1 MGKES
6 LGILGF
12 DSFHFAVENLERSR
26 LFYTERFDFDSVARA
41 GDLLVEKSGQV
52 SSVFGA
58 GEVRVCVSTPLHQD
72 CKAARYLRRHPAGIM
87 SLSFRVEDLD
97 RTYKLLDE
105 RGASFLADPIEDRT
119 SSGGRY
125 RAFEIATPLGDVA
138 FRYVERTDYRDF
150 APGFEQLLDRP
161 KPNRFG
167 IEKVDHVTSN
177 ALTMSP
183 LILFYREVLGMEEFW
198 NIRFHTSDFARE
210 AEAKR
215 SGDHLPVPA
224 SAPAHGTG
232 LRSIVMWDPQG
243 DIKFATN
250 EPLKP
255 FFRESQIALFCYD
268 NAGPGIQ
275 HLALRL
281 PEIISAVRELGQRGV
296 PFLPTHKNYY
306 RLLPERLA
314 KLGIGNVTHD
324 LADLEKLEILID
336 GESDKYMLQIFL
348 REAASLYGDERAGPF
363 FYELIERC
371 GDQGFGYGNFRALF
385 EAIEREQEPH
395 THTSSPPG

>member
-1 MGKES
+1 MRNES
-6 LGILGF
+6 LGVLGF

-26 LFYTERFDFDSVARA
+26 LFYTHRFDFDEVARA
-41 GDLLVEKSGQV
+41 GHKLVEKSGQV
-52 SSVFGA
+52 SAVFGA
-58 GEVRVCVSTPLHQD
+58 GDVRVCVSTPLHED

-97 RTYKLLDE
+97 RTYKLLEE
-105 RGASFLADPIEDRT
+105 RGAAILADPIEDRT
-119 SSGGRY
+119 ASGGRY

-150 APGFEQLLDRP
+150 APGFEQIVERP

-177 ALTMSP
+177 ALTMQP
-183 LILFYREVLGMEEFW
+183 LILFYRDVLGMEEFW

-210 AEAKR
+210 AAARRGE
-215 SGDHLPVPA
+215 GELPGPRGA
-224 SAPAHGTG
+224 APPGTG

-243 DIKFATN
+243 DIKFASN
-250 EPLKP
+250 EPMRP
-255 FFRESQIALFCYD
+255 YFRESQIARFCYD

-275 HLALRL
+275 HLAFRL
-281 PEIISAVRELGQRGV
+281 PDIVTAVRELAARGV

-306 RLLPERLA
+306 RLLPDRLA
-314 KLGIGNVTHD
+314 KLGINNVEHD
-324 LADLEKLEILID
+324 LAELEKHEILLD
-336 GESDKYMLQIFL
+336 GENDKYMLQIFL

-385 EAIEREQEPH
+385 EAIERAQDVHSH
-395 THTSSPPG
+395 TAPPG

>member
-1 MGKES
+1 MRMES

-26 LFYTERFDFDSVARA
+26 LFYTERFDFDEVARA
-41 GDLLVEKSGQV
+41 GPALVEKSGQV
-52 SSVFGA
+52 SAVFGA
-58 GEVRVCVSTPLHQD
+58 GDVRVCVSTPLHED

-97 RTYKLLDE
+97 RTYKLLDQ
-105 RGASFLADPIEDRT
+105 RGAAFLADPIEDRT

-138 FRYVERTDYRDF
+138 FRYVERNDYRHF
-150 APGFEQLLDRP
+150 APGFEQRVERP

-167 IEKVDHVTSN
+167 IERVDHVTSN
-177 ALTMSP
+177 ALTMQP

-198 NIRFHTSDFARE
+198 NIRFHTSDLARE
-210 AEAKR
+210 ARAKR
-215 SGDHLPVPA
+215 GADELP
-224 SAPAHGTG
+224 APRGGALAGTG
-232 LRSIVMWDPQG
+232 LRSIVMWDPEG
-243 DIKFATN
+243 DIKFASN

-255 FFRESQIALFCYD
+255 YFRESQIARFCYD

-275 HLALRL
+275 HLAFRL
-281 PEIISAVRELGQRGV
+281 PDIVSAVTELGARGV

-314 KLGIGNVTHD
+314 KLKIRNVSHD
-324 LADLEKLEILID
+324 LAALEKLEILVD
-336 GESDKYMLQIFL
+336 GENDKYMLQIFL
-348 REAASLYGDERAGPF
+348 REAATLYGDDRAGPF

-371 GDQGFGYGNFRALF
+371 GDEGFGYGNFRALF
-385 EAIEREQEPH
+385 EAIEHAQEPH
-395 THTSSPPG
+395 THSNAPPG

>member
-12 DSFHFAVENLERSR
+12 DSFHYAVENLERSR
-26 LFYTERFDFDSVARA
+26 LFYTERFDFDEVARA
-41 GDLLVEKSGQV
+41 GHALMQKSGQV
-52 SSVFGA
+52 SAVYGA
-58 GEVRVCVSTPLHQD
+58 GDVRVCVSTPLHQD

-97 RTYKLLDE
+97 RTYELLDQ
-105 RGASFLADPIEDRT
+105 RGAAFLADPIEDRT

-138 FRYVERTDYRDF
+138 FRYVERNDYRDF
-150 APGFEQLLDRP
+150 APGFDQRVERP

-167 IEKVDHVTSN
+167 IEQIDHVTSN
-177 ALTMSP
+177 ALTMQP
-183 LILFYREVLGMEEFW
+183 LILFYREVLGMDEFW
-198 NIRFHTSDFARE
+198 NIRFHTSDIARE
-210 AEAKR
+210 ARDER
-215 SGDHLPVPA
+215 GGDELPTPRRG
-224 SAPAHGTG
+224 APSGTG
-232 LRSIVMWDPQG
+232 LRSIVMWDPEG
-243 DIKFATN
+243 DIKFASN

-255 FFRESQIALFCYD
+255 YFRESQIARFCYD

-275 HLALRL
+275 HLAFRL
-281 PEIISAVRELGQRGV
+281 PDIVSAVSELGARGV
-296 PFLPTHKNYY
+296 AFLPTHKNYY

-314 KLGIGNVTHD
+314 RLKIRNVTHD
-324 LADLEKLEILID
+324 LAALEKLEILID
-336 GESDKYMLQIFL
+336 GENDKYMLQIFL
-348 REAASLYGDERAGPF
+348 QEAATLYGDDRAGPF

-385 EAIEREQEPH
+385 EAIERAQEPH
-395 THTSSPPG
+395 TLSNAPPG

>member
-1 MGKES
+1 MRNES

-26 LFYTERFDFDSVARA
+26 LFYTDRFDFDEVAKA
-41 GDLLVEKSGQV
+41 GHKLVEKSGQV
-52 SSVFGA
+52 SAVFGA
-58 GEVRVCVSTPLHQD
+58 GDVRVCVSTPLHED

-97 RTYKLLDE
+97 RTYKLLE
-105 RGASFLADPIEDRT
+105 QRGAAILAEPIEDRT
-119 SSGGRY
+119 STGGRY

-150 APGFEQLLDRP
+150 APGFEQLVDRP

-177 ALTMSP
+177 ALTMQP
-183 LILFYREVLGMEEFW
+183 LILFYRDVLGMEEFW
-198 NIRFHTSDFARE
+198 NIRFHTSDFA
-210 AEAKR
+210 AEALKKR
-215 SGDHLPVPA
+215 EGELPGPRGA
-224 SAPAHGTG
+224 APPGTG
-232 LRSIVMWDPQG
+232 LKSIVMWDPQG
-243 DIKFATN
+243 DVKFASN
-250 EPLKP
+250 EPLRP
-255 FFRESQIALFCYD
+255 YFRESQIARFCHD

-275 HLALRL
+275 HLAFRL
-281 PEIISAVRELGQRGV
+281 PDIISAVRELGKRGV

-306 RLLPERLA
+306 RMMPERLA
-314 KLGIGNVTHD
+314 KLGIRNVTHD
-324 LADLEKLEILID
+324 LGALEDLEILID
-336 GESDKYMLQIFL
+336 GENDKYMLQIFL

-371 GDQGFGYGNFRALF
+371 GDEGFGYGNFRALF
-385 EAIEREQEPH
+385 EAIERAQDAH
-395 THTSSPPG
+395 SHSPPG